1 MWRKL
6 KKGFQDSRMKP
17 VSLCNMKVT
26 PTMEMKSLE
35 SELLHLKDYN
45 WILFTSQNG
54 VKLFFEKMAEKEI
67 DVRNLGQ
74 VSFAAL
80 GSGTATML
88 MKYGIRADF
97 IPSKYQVAVMAKE
110 LAEIISP
117 GQKVLVPRALN
128 GSRELNRI
136 FDENHI
142 YYKDIPM
149 YDVTGHLTGNIRYLD
164 ELDYLVFVSASG
176 VSAFFQGLREEKRQ
190 LPDGIK
196 LVCIGNITRE
206 RLLQEYGDAHI
217 VAAVNDTAGLI
228 AAIKNNQRL
237 SEIGN

>member
-1 MWRKL
+1 
-6 KKGFQDSRMKP
+6 
-17 VSLCNMKVT
+17 
-26 PTMEMKSLE
+26 
-35 SELLHLKDYN
+35 
-45 WILFTSQNG
+45 
-54 VKLFFEKMAEKEI
+54 
-67 DVRNLGQ
+67 
-74 VSFAAL
+74 
-80 GSGTATML
+80 
-88 MKYGIRADF
+88 
-97 IPSKYQVAVMAKE
+97 VAVMAKE